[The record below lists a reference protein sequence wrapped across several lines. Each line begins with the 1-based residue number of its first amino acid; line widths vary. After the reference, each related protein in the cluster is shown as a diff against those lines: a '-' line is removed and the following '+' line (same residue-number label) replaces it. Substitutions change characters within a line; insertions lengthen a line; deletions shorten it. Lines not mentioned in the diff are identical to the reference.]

1 MQQNNGVKEQ
11 MVLSPRAKTKKRKK
25 QLGNAKLKVKKYK
38 GFVKIKKYEGWT
50 KRKRTA
56 RKKKHK

>member
-1 MQQNNGVKEQ
+1 M
-11 MVLSPRAKTKKRKK
+11 SPRANTKKRKK
-25 QLGNAKLKVKKYK
+25 LLGKAKLKVKKYK
-38 GFVKIKKYEGWT
+38 GFVKIKKCKGWV